1 MTPMQLTSTV
11 LSLRC
16 QCTLTAST
24 KMVLMMRTMLED
36 MVEDVVI
43 VEQRRALTDT
53 LTRHI
58 RDVLPRTLSLIRDL
72 PTMVNKHQSPI
83 RLPLM
88 DNSCS
93 TLQLATPLLPM
104 LNLRQPN
111 VAIQPEEQN
120 VSTVREEDATLSS
133 TQKTR
138 MMSHALSPMI
148 LNHLAIILALQM
160 TPTMETKWK
169 NSS

>member
-1 MTPMQLTSTV
+1 MT
-11 LSLRC
+11 
-16 QCTLTAST
+16 
-24 KMVLMMRTMLED
+24 RTMLED

-43 VEQRRALTDT
+43 AKRRAHTDT

-72 PTMVNKHQSPI
+72 PTMANKHRSLI

-88 DNSCS
+88 VNSCS
-93 TLQLATPLLPM
+93 TLQLPTPLLPV
-104 LNLRQPN
+104 LNLRQPI

-133 TQKTR
+133 TQRTR
-138 MMSHALSPMI
+138 MMSHALCPMI
-148 LNHLAIILALQM
+148 LNHLAKIQALLQM
-160 TPTMETKWK
+160 TPTMETKWR